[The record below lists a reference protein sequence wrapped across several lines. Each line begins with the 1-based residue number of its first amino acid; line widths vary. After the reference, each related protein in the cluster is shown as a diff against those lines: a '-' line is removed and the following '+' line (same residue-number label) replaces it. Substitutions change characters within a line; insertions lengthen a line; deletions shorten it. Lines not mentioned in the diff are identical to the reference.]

1 LSGGEQGTQKHLE
14 LYLARIEPSTQFFA
28 LYRDAYDHLPV
39 AYFFLRTS
47 RNGMLAGLVGNLLSG
62 VPRMSEVE
70 RLRKLAAYYSRL
82 ADATSRDDMRNWL
95 LALAAETLEKLH
107 AFERQMSTPVIN
119 SAVQHPAQQQEQIQP
134 KDDDPK
140 KE

>member
-1 LSGGEQGTQKHLE
+1 
-14 LYLARIEPSTQFFA
+14 
-28 LYRDAYDHLPV
+28 
-39 AYFFLRTS
+39 
-47 RNGMLAGLVGNLLSG
+47 
-62 VPRMSEVE
+62 
-70 RLRKLAAYYSRL
+70 
-82 ADATSRDDMRNWL
+82 
-95 LALAAETLEKLH
+95 LAAETLEKLH

>member
-1 LSGGEQGTQKHLE
+1 LSQ
-14 LYLARIEPSTQFFA
+14 ARHFFHVIEAFTF
-28 LYRDAYDHLPV
+28 HLPV
-39 AYFFLRTS
+39 AYYFLRTS

-70 RLRKLAAYYSRL
+70 RLREQAAYYSRL

-95 LALAAETLEKLH
+95 LALAAETLEKVR

-119 SAVQHPAQQQEQIQP
+119 STVQHPAQQQEQIQP